1 MDAVRARVLMRQ
13 WRRVGREE
21 RRARDC
27 MVRARQGKGHIEGQ
41 RSVRRIRRKGEASR
55 FPVPAVK
62 EKLKLG
68 SCFWSRVILRR

>member
-1 MDAVRARVLMRQ
+1 MDAIRAMVLMRQ

-27 MVRARQGKGHIEGQ
+27 TVRARQGKSHIESQ
-41 RSVRRIRRKGEASR
+41 RSVRRIRRKGDASS

-68 SCFWSRVILRR
+68 SCFRSRVILRR